1 MKESLEDEKLM
12 TEYLLGSL
20 SEEER
25 SIVEERFLRDA
36 EYFERLKSVEE
47 EINDRYARGEMS
59 EQERR
64 LFEGRIIASP
74 EWRSRAVFAKA
85 LLIDAEGDDATDEDR
100 RASLPW
106 WRSFAEMIGVRRPA
120 FALSIAAA
128 FLVAVT
134 AGVWLWVETARLRSQ
149 LDELR
154 SHQQEMERR
163 EREQQDR
170 IDQAQSDADKL
181 ARELESERQ
190 RREALEAQ
198 LQSAESPSLLSF
210 ILTPGIGRGPGEST
224 RLVIARGAKQVRLQ
238 LYLEGATGYESFNSQ
253 LRAAGDR
260 IVLTKDSLTAR
271 QTRLGKAID
280 LIVPAS
286 LLASGEYEVIISGR
300 TSAGGIEEIG
310 SYYFNV
316 IRQ

>member
-120 FALSIAAA
+120 FALS
-128 FLVAVT
+128 
-134 AGVWLWVETARLRSQ
+134 
-149 LDELR
+149 
-154 SHQQEMERR
+154 
-163 EREQQDR
+163 
-170 IDQAQSDADKL
+170 
-181 ARELESERQ
+181 
-190 RREALEAQ
+190 
-198 LQSAESPSLLSF
+198 
-210 ILTPGIGRGPGEST
+210 
-224 RLVIARGAKQVRLQ
+224 
-238 LYLEGATGYESFNSQ
+238 
-253 LRAAGDR
+253 
-260 IVLTKDSLTAR
+260 
-271 QTRLGKAID
+271 
-280 LIVPAS
+280 
-286 LLASGEYEVIISGR
+286 
-300 TSAGGIEEIG
+300 
-310 SYYFNV
+310 
-316 IRQ
+316 